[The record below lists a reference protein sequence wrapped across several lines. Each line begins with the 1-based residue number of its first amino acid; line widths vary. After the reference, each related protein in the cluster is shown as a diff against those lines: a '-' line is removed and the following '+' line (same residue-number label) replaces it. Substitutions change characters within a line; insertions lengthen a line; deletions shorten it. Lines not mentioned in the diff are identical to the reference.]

1 MSKRMTKSKSLPWFR
16 IFSKAFITETLGL
29 NATETGIY
37 IRLLAAMNEADEP
50 ISGSALD
57 ILPRLL
63 GVRQKTFG
71 EAVEKLIERGL
82 IDRLPE
88 GLWAPA
94 MDEERAFRDRNSDK
108 ARTNS
113 VKRWRKTQQN
123 QSGSDASHSHTHRE
137 PPQGGSRYEDNSK
150 REDLD
155 IDGPASANAG
165 RPDIG
170 EEERPSFAGNVED
183 QPDWIA
189 EIPLPTS
196 PDDYLA
202 GDEPFSADDPS
213 FAGHKTTATADAD
226 ASDLHLLDRCERQAD
241 WLPEFEEFL
250 IVEMRQTLDAG
261 HDLTA
266 GQKRLLRDEI
276 LPLVRELERQP
287 GPPEIA
293 WESKGGENAA
303 NGETNAPAS

>member
-1 MSKRMTKSKSLPWFR
+1 MSKRATKGKSLPWFR
-16 IFSKAFITETLGL
+16 VFSKAFITETLGL

-50 ISGSALD
+50 INGSVLD

-63 GVRQKTFG
+63 GVRRKTF
-71 EAVEKLIERGL
+71 ETALETLIERGL
-82 IDRLPE
+82 IERLPD
-88 GLWAPA
+88 GLWASM
-94 MDEERAFRDRNSDK
+94 MDDEQAFRDRNADK

-113 VKRWRKTQQN
+113 AKRWRKTQQN
-123 QSGSDASHSHTHRE
+123 QSGSDANHTHTHRE
-137 PPQGGSRYEDNSK
+137 APTGASQYEDNSE

-155 IDGPASANAG
+155 IKGSSSAYAG
-165 RPDIG
+165 RPHTGGD
-170 EEERPSFAGNVED
+170 EPPSFNSEVEE
-183 QPDWIA
+183 QPEWIA
-189 EIPLPTS
+189 EIPMPKS

-202 GDEPFSADDPS
+202 GEKPFPADDHS
-213 FAGHKTTATADAD
+213 SAGHKTTPTADAD
-226 ASDLHLLDRCERQAD
+226 ASDLQLLDRCEQQYDGLA
-241 WLPEFEEFL
+241 EYYQFL
-250 IVEMRQTLDAG
+250 VDDMRQTLNAD

-266 GQKRLLRDEI
+266 GQRRLLRDEI